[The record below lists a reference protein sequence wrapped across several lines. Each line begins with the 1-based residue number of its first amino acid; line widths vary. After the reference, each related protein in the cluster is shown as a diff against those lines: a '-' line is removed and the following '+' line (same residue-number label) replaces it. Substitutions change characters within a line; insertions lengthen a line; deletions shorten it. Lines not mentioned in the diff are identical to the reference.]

1 MPSPRLPWAALGV
14 AVATLAA
21 TIVLLRGHDSYVL
34 GSIWWGCRGPFALVA
49 VGLLLWSLRRTSRV
63 VGLVSGA
70 TLGLLIVDTFG
81 GLFSSA
87 RPPAEALEQPLR
99 VVSHNLLF
107 RGNHLDESL
116 AGLRD
121 AGAELI
127 ALQEVTP
134 EDAAR
139 LTDALRET
147 HPYSATAPHPGAN
160 GFALF
165 SRHPLAE
172 VSLVRLEGRAPIA
185 QCATSE
191 VGGGRLPI
199 CNVHLSA
206 PSKALNDFKA
216 LPDFDGLEQNAR
228 RRSTEWSL
236 VERDFARRGGD
247 RALALGDFNSTEA
260 EPLYRSIRHEWVD
273 AFRDLHLDY
282 GATWPHVK
290 HRPPFAR
297 IDYVFTK
304 GRIRASEAQ
313 VIRRSGSDHLPI
325 AAELRL

>member
-1 MPSPRLPWAALGV
+1 MPSLRRSWAAVPLALLV
-14 AVATLAA
+14 FAA
-21 TIVLLRGHDSYVL
+21 TIVCLRGHDSYVL
-34 GSIWWGCRGPFALVA
+34 GSIWWGCRVPFALIA
-49 VGLLLWSLRRTSRV
+49 VGLLGWSLRRPSRF
-63 VGLVSGA
+63 VGLLSGA
-70 TLGLLIVDTFG
+70 TLGLLIVDAFG
-81 GLFSSA
+81 GLLSSA
-87 RPPAEALEQPLR
+87 RPPSEALDRPLR
-99 VVSHNLLF
+99 VVSHNVLF
-107 RGNHLDESL
+107 HGNSLDESL

-121 AGAELI
+121 AGAEVI

-139 LTDALRET
+139 LSEALRES
-147 HPYSATAPHPGAN
+147 HPYSTTAPHAGAN

-165 SRHPLAE
+165 SRHPLTE
-172 VSLVRLEGRAPIA
+172 VSLVRLDGRAPIA
-185 QCATSE
+185 QCATLE
-191 VGGGRLPI
+191 LGGGRLPI

-206 PSKALNDFKA
+206 PSKALNDFRA

-228 RRSTEWSL
+228 RRTAEWSL
-236 VERDFARRGGD
+236 VERDFALRGGD

-260 EPLYRSIRHEWVD
+260 EPLYRSIRHQWVD
-273 AFRDLHLDY
+273 AFRELHLGY

-304 GRIRASEAQ
+304 GRIRVSEAQ

-325 AAELRL
+325 AAELML